1 MRGLQLIRL
10 HILFAFV
17 APAGHSH
24 QDRDSC
30 LKSTHMHRVDA
41 VERQSDIIPVILLNA
56 LTNAEP
62 YQRHSVEEVV
72 SVTREVPCDSLYRNP
87 VNSF

>member
-24 QDRDSC
+24 QDRDSR
-30 LKSTHMHRVDA
+30 LKSTHMHRVFA
-41 VERQSDIIPVILLNA
+41 VKRQSDIIPLIFLIA
-56 LTNAEP
+56 LTYAEL
-62 YQRHSVEEVV
+62 YQRHSVEQVV
-72 SVTREVPCDSLYRNP
+72 SVT
-87 VNSF
+87 